1 MKEQKRN
8 FFQRGQSL
16 QLTTIFPQKVETQAE
31 EQEKK
36 TEQSPPK
43 VRPST
48 LANIPTHNDLTETV
62 LTEGK
67 SFAGLSPRRRLAE
80 SPLRTYTVKPV
91 RMKDQMKDSARS
103 WNVLMRSKGK
113 KGVFE
118 IKTRSNSNSGIVKPV
133 ETKSAYM
140 RELERTLN
148 EERKALDKLGEIG
161 SEKFGAKLNL
171 YNKYYAEYLD
181 EPEQKYMG
189 QVDLKVEVKPI
200 IEESALSIEA
210 KKFQAKKKV
219 VGKGLLQT
227 ASTKIFAVKEL
238 TGVKDLNFTQASAQS
253 SPPKKDNSVRFR
265 VATSSPSRRVKVEQD
280 EEPEEKA
287 VEENGDWRYFGKEM
301 ARVEENIKGLQKIS
315 AYVGN
320 AKTELTDQEMK
331 FLRIVKAGNVL
342 EVQTMLKINGELAKI
357 RDSVFILLSDLK
369 IFKPLK
375 IRPIKLLYIGQ

>member
-1 MKEQKRN
+1 MQIYEALKEQKN
-8 FFQRGQSL
+8 KFFQRGQSL
-16 QLTTIFPQKVETQAE
+16 QLTTIFPQKVETQAA

-36 TEQSPPK
+36 EDQSPPK
-43 VRPST
+43 ARPST
-48 LANIPTHNDLTETV
+48 LANLPLNTEAADTV

-80 SPLRTYTVKPV
+80 SPLKTYTVKPV
-91 RMKDQMKDSARS
+91 RIKDQMKDSARS

-118 IKTRSNSNSGIVKPV
+118 IKTRSNSNIVKPV

-148 EERKALDKLGEIG
+148 EERKALDKLGDIG

-200 IEESALSIEA
+200 IEESALSLEA
-210 KKFQAKKKV
+210 KKFQTKKKV
-219 VGKGLLQT
+219 VGKVMQT
-227 ASTKIFAVKEL
+227 ASTKIFSVKEL
-238 TGVKDLNFTQASAQS
+238 TGIKDLNFTQASEQA
-253 SPPKKDNSVRFR
+253 SPPKKGNTVRVR
-265 VATSSPSRRVKVEQD
+265 IATSSPSRRVKVEQD

-287 VEENGDWRYFGKEM
+287 PEENGDWRYFGKEM
-301 ARVEENIKGLQKIS
+301 SKVEENIKGLQKIS

-320 AKTELTDQEMK
+320 AKTELTDQEVK
-331 FLRIVKAGNVL
+331 FLRMVKAGNVL

-357 RDSVFILLSDLK
+357 RDSVF
-369 IFKPLK
+369 
-375 IRPIKLLYIGQ
+375 YIIMN